1 MDPAGRSV
9 IRVLHV
15 IDSLGNGGA
24 EHQLTA
30 MLLHSNRHTFDH
42 HVCALGVADRFS
54 ARLRE
59 GGIAVHKFERQP
71 RREPVGTLRQL
82 QRLIRTLD
90 PDVMHVS
97 LYWASVLGRTA
108 AHFARRPVVTSL
120 VTTSYEPEQRLD
132 NPYLTP
138 AKIAVVRAL
147 DGITARRWG
156 TWFVAVSEAV
166 RASAVRRL
174 HIPPDRMSVIA
185 RGVEIERF
193 APAPPARIAAARA
206 VLGWDGAYPVLLTV
220 GRLVP
225 QKGQRYAI
233 EAMPRILEKFP
244 RALLV
249 IAGEGRLRADLEA
262 RIRALGLQERVWLL
276 GERHDVPTL
285 LSAADI
291 FVFPSLIEG
300 SGGAL
305 LEALAAGCPSVATRI
320 EPLREVTDN
329 GRLAI
334 LVDLQSAFAVAEGVN
349 RLAGDLLLAA
359 RLGDEARAW
368 ARERYDIAASA
379 RKFEAVFAAVAA
391 GRPVN
396 LEEVAVGAR

>member
-1 MDPAGRSV
+1 M

-15 IDSLGNGGA
+15 IDSLGNGGS
-24 EHQLTA
+24 EYQLTA
-30 MLLHSNRHTFDH
+30 MLLHSDRAQFEH
-42 HVCALGVADRFS
+42 HVCALGVADRFTP
-54 ARLRE
+54 RLRA
-59 GGIAVHKFERQP
+59 GGIVVHKFERQP

-82 QRLIRTLD
+82 QHLIRDLK
-90 PDVMHVS
+90 PDVLHVS
-97 LYWASVLGRTA
+97 LYWSSVLGRTA
-108 AHFARRPVVTSL
+108 AHFAHLPVVTSL
-120 VTTSYEPEQRLD
+120 VSTSYEPEQRLD
-132 NPYLTP
+132 NPHLTP
-138 AKIAVVRAL
+138 AKVAVVRAL
-147 DGITARRWG
+147 DSITARRWG

-166 RASAVRRL
+166 RASAIRRL
-174 HIPPDRMSVIA
+174 HIPAERISVIA
-185 RGVEIERF
+185 RGIEIERF
-193 APAPPARIAAARA
+193 APAPPEHVTAART
-206 VLGWDGAYPVLLTV
+206 VLGWHDAYPVLLTV

-249 IAGEGRLRADLEA
+249 LAGEGRLRADLEA

-285 LSAADI
+285 LAAADI

-329 GRLAI
+329 GRLAL
-334 LVDLQSAFAVAEGVN
+334 LVDLQSSQAVAEAVN

-359 RLGDEARAW
+359 RLGEEAVAW
-368 ARERYDIAASA
+368 ARERYDIAVSA
-379 RKFEAVFAAVAA
+379 RKFGAVFEAVSA
-391 GRPVN
+391 GRPVK
-396 LEEVAVGAR
+396 LEEVAVGVK